1 MQTSVSALPRDPRE
15 GISKKEFTE
24 LKHRT
29 HTAAHVI
36 RACEDAIRFYTGER
50 NHILESG
57 ATSLGRDAMGNI
69 KDATYYEALIY
80 KNKEDLKLYRAEY
93 GVLSQRMRE
102 IKPFIEAKDWL
113 RDWRR

>member
-1 MQTSVSALPRDPRE
+1 MTTSVICSDPRE
-15 GISKKEFTE
+15 SISKKEFTE

-29 HTAAHVI
+29 HTAGHVI

-50 NHILESG
+50 NHIISSG
-57 ATSLGRDAMGNI
+57 ALSLGRDAHGVI
-69 KDATYYEALIY
+69 KDVAYFNTLIY

-93 GVLSQRMRE
+93 QVLSQRMRE

-113 RDWRR
+113 RDWRK